1 MTFFSRRRSS
11 TFKYRRECKYC
22 HRPGHTIFQCW
33 KLHGRPRPSNRKN
46 KGGGESHAFQA
57 SNSFKGQ
64 SSSSIQLSFTSEQLD
79 RLYKI
84 LESDTLSRSIAPKGN
99 SALLSVSPSRA
110 WIVDSGASDHMT
122 GDSTMFSSYSP
133 CAGNHK
139 IKVADGS
146 FSAIAGKG
154 SVVLSPSLTLKDV
167 LHVPNLSCSLMSVS
181 KLAQEKTVKLI
192 FSVHIVSFRI

>member
-1 MTFFSRRRSS
+1 M
-11 TFKYRRECKYC
+11 
-22 HRPGHTIFQCW
+22 
-33 KLHGRPRPSNRKN
+33 
-46 KGGGESHAFQA
+46 
-57 SNSFKGQ
+57 
-64 SSSSIQLSFTSEQLD
+64 EQLD

-84 LESDTLSRSIAPKGN
+84 LESLSCSIAPKGN
-99 SALLSVSPSRA
+99 SALLCVSPSHA

-122 GDSTMFSSYSP
+122 GDSTLFSSYSP

-139 IKVADGS
+139 IKIADGS

-181 KLAQEKTVKLI
+181 KLAQEKKL
-192 FSVHIVSFRI
+192 SN

>member
-1 MTFFSRRRSS
+1 MTFFFSRRRSS

-46 KGGGESHAFQA
+46 KGGGENYAFQA

-64 SSSSIQLSFTSEQLD
+64 SSSSIQLSFTTEQLD

-122 GDSTMFSSYSP
+122 GVRPIILLYRTQV
-133 CAGNHK
+133 
-139 IKVADGS
+139 I
-146 FSAIAGKG
+146 
-154 SVVLSPSLTLKDV
+154 
-167 LHVPNLSCSLMSVS
+167 SVS
-181 KLAQEKTVKLI
+181 
-192 FSVHIVSFRI
+192 SG